1 MIAVRSIHEV
11 VGGSVTI
18 RLPVDFVAKRVE
30 VIVLPIEEAQPE
42 SSRLQRLLLAAPT
55 VSEVELDEFTQTRE
69 WMNRWQMNAF

>member
-18 RLPVDFVAKRVE
+18 RLPADFAAKRVE
-30 VIVLPIEEAQPE
+30 VIVLPVEDAQPE

-55 VSEVELDEFTQTRE
+55 VSEADLDAFAQTRE
-69 WMNRWQMNAF
+69 WMNRWQMNEF